1 MKRFITSAGMFL
13 IITTVIIAAVG
24 SYKAHNYSI
33 QLKPASELHEVPER
47 ITDIEYVE
55 VSGTV
60 LSAELFVPQDVPL
73 IRTTE
78 YVNLTFE
85 EMELLERIAMAE
97 AEGEDTIGKA
107 LVMRTV
113 LNRSLHDGM
122 SISEVIYR
130 QGQFATYRMYVEPT
144 DDCHE
149 ALAMIIDGWTE
160 KELEKQAGLDEYIPI
175 RWFSA
180 GGYPIY
186 GQHCFQYGGHCFCG

>member
-1 MKRFITSAGMFL
+1 MKRFITIAGTAL
-13 IITTVIIAAVG
+13 IIGMTIIACVG
-24 SYKAHNYSI
+24 SYRSHNYSM
-33 QLKPASELHEVPER
+33 QLMPASELHEVPER
-47 ITDIEYVE
+47 IADVEYVE

-113 LNRSLHDGM
+113 LNRSMHDGA

-160 KELEKQAGLDEYIPI
+160 KDLEKEAGVEEYIPI

-180 GGYPIY
+180 DGYPIY
-186 GQHCFQYGGHCFCG
+186 GQHCFKYGGHYFCG